1 MFFWFK
7 KHLNDNSIKSTNFGH
22 VLSFPLHFPKEN
34 SSQLYYISYPCLL
47 TITFRHI
54 PFLSIQPYP
63 SGNPFRKPHIT
74 IFAPMFSGHF
84 LLNPRRKAQTFLG
97 AACVGYIDFLIFCLT
112 TSNSQTGRLRKAWL
126 SHGGRI
132 HAGCVANVTLFAE
145 YARKSYIRSLK
156 RREKS
161 APFCDNKRKRPRRIW
176 GAKIHM

>member
-1 MFFWFK
+1 MYVTWLMFFWFK

-47 TITFRHI
+47 TITFHHI

-63 SGNPFRKPHIT
+63 SGILSASLFYD
-74 IFAPMFSGHF
+74 FCAPFSGRF
-84 LLNPRRKAQTFLG
+84 LLYPRRKAQTFLK
-97 AACVGYIDFLIFCLT
+97 AACVGCIDFLIFCLT
-112 TSNSQTGRLRKAWL
+112 TSNSQTGRLRRAWL
-126 SHGGRI
+126 SHGWRI
-132 HAGCVANVTLFAE
+132 HAGCVAHKNFSAE

-161 APFCDNKRKRPRRIW
+161 APFCDK
-176 GAKIHM
+176 